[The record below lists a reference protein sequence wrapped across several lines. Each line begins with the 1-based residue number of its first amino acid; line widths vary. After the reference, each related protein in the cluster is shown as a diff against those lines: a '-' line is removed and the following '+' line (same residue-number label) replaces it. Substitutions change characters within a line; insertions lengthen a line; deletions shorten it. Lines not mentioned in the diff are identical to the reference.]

1 MPARGHIL
9 IAHSQNYGFRKHR
22 SHLLIKRSL
31 KFPLLCVACLFVFNM
46 TIFLAHRPDSIAQR
60 GDSSRDILKEDRKFL
75 DDLFQKMNPDD
86 SPGWESSLLPIQK
99 IGNPDRLESSA
110 KSVPRAVMVVNDEIV
125 RRGELIV
132 PSGAVK
138 RKRQSVTA
146 WRRHTEAL

>member
-1 MPARGHIL
+1 MPARGHITISHL
-9 IAHSQNYGFRKHR
+9 QNCRVRKHR
-22 SHLLIKRSL
+22 SQLLMKRSL
-31 KFPLLCVACLFVFNM
+31 KLPLLCAACLFVFKM

-75 DDLFQKMNPDD
+75 DDLFQKMNPED
-86 SPGWESSLLPIQK
+86 SRGWESSLLPIQK
-99 IGNPDRLESSA
+99 IGNPGKLESSP
-110 KSVPRAVMVVNDEIV
+110 KSVPRAELVVNDEIV

-138 RKRQSVTA
+138 RKRQNITA